1 MGLAFGGQGGL
12 RLFRRGHLLA
22 ELSQARLA
30 GRRICRGAQQQQCQV
45 EAGKAVSHTAD
56 TGADFAD
63 FVTEAVNLVPE
74 FGLAH
79 AYPSKF
85 VARSKPSGFIPGQA
99 RPRLRSR
106 VPGNP
111 VHAAAWSRSMTDAT
125 RAAM

>member
-56 TGADFAD
+56 TDSENALPPVTNRGAAIKTFD
-63 FVTEAVNLVPE
+63 E
-74 FGLAH
+74 G
-79 AYPSKF
+79 
-85 VARSKPSGFIPGQA
+85 
-99 RPRLRSR
+99 
-106 VPGNP
+106 
-111 VHAAAWSRSMTDAT
+111 
-125 RAAM
+125 